1 MDGDEAMTLEAGLAA
16 LLIAGIRAN
25 APGASAWDAAGIAAA
40 LREVGG
46 TPGAAFAAA
55 ALAAEDT
62 SLVKPSAAAFRNH
75 WPQNT
80 GVGGPRISHDMA
92 CPEHPT
98 HVHPCPVCKAEKPP
112 LSDAAVAEL
121 RAVAADAKARTPR
134 AKFATHKRPESDL
147 EALRAR
153 IDGGVS

>member
-1 MDGDEAMTLEAGLAA
+1 MTLESGLAA
-16 LLIAGIRAN
+16 RLIAGIRAN
-25 APGASAWDAAGIAAA
+25 TPGASSWDAAGIAAA

-55 ALAAEDT
+55 ALAAEDA

-92 CPEHPT
+92 CPEHPSQ
-98 HVHPCPVCKAEKPP
+98 VHPCPMCKAEKSAP
-112 LSDAAVAEL
+112 SDELIAEL
-121 RAVAADAKARTPR
+121 RTIAAQAKAMTPK
-134 AKFATHKRPESDL
+134 AKFATHARPATDL
-147 EALRAR
+147 DELRRR
-153 IDGGVS
+153 IDEEAS